1 MLADS
6 VAGFSRQHD
15 GVARARR
22 LSEQGGLDREAWA
35 AMADLGLMGI
45 LVPEDAGGLDLGV
58 PEMAVVAEQLGRSC
72 APEPLA
78 AHAMAQTVLADTGAA
93 AAQDLLARTADGSDL
108 VALAWQ
114 EQGHQLD
121 SAVIACRAET
131 ADGRVSLSG
140 EKCLVLPAESDVFIV
155 SAVAGNE
162 PALYLVPREAAGLT
176 LEKARQVDGAEVL
189 SLKFEQVQLDA
200 DACLCSGKA
209 ALSALDKGIS
219 AGLTLASAELLG
231 LADRLYTL
239 TTDYLATR
247 KQFGVPI
254 SSFQV
259 LRHRAVN
266 LYIQR
271 ELMRAAL
278 NQAVRA
284 FEQGTSGDVLK
295 RAASR
300 AKARAGD
307 AAQLIA
313 RESVQLHGA
322 IGFTEEADVGV
333 HLRRVLVL
341 SAWLGNAGWHRRRY
355 RTLSRQA
362 A

>member
-6 VAGFSRQHD
+6 VAGFARQHD

-22 LSEQGGLDREAWA
+22 LTDGSGLDRDAWT

-45 LVPEDAGGLDLGV
+45 LVPEAAGGLGLGV
-58 PEMAVVAEQLGRSC
+58 PEMVVVAEELGRNC

-78 AHAMAQTVLADTGAA
+78 AQAMAQTALAVTGSAA
-93 AAQDLLARTADGSDL
+93 AGELLTRTADGSTL

-114 EQGHQLD
+114 EQPGQPD
-121 SAVIACRAET
+121 AARIDCRAET
-131 ADGRVSLSG
+131 VDGGVRLTGS
-140 EKCLVLPAESDVFIV
+140 KCLVVSAQADVFVV
-155 SAVAGNE
+155 SAMDNGA
-162 PALYLVPREAAGLT
+162 PALFLVPRDAAGLT
-176 LEKARQVDGAEVL
+176 LQTRPQVDGAESADLALDQVPL
-189 SLKFEQVQLDA
+189 SG
-200 DACLCSGKA
+200 DACLCTGDA
-209 ALSALDKGIS
+209 ALAALETGVA
-219 AGLTLASAELLG
+219 AGLTVASAELLG

-239 TTDYLATR
+239 TTDYMATR

-284 FEQGTSGDVLK
+284 FEQGASGDALK

-300 AKARAGD
+300 AKARAAD

-355 RTLSRQA
+355 RELSRQA

>member
-6 VAGFSRQHD
+6 VAGFARQYD

-22 LSEQGGLDREAWA
+22 LMDGSGLDREAWA
-35 AMADLGLMGI
+35 AMADLGLMSI
-45 LVPEDAGGLDLGV
+45 LVPEEAGGLGLGV
-58 PEMAVVAEQLGRSC
+58 PEMAVVSEELGRSC

-78 AHAMAQTVLADTGAA
+78 AQAMAQAALALTGSTAA
-93 AAQDLLARTADGSDL
+93 GELLTRTADGTAL

-114 EQGHQLD
+114 EQTDHPD
-121 SAVIACRAET
+121 AARIDCRAET
-131 ADGRVSLSG
+131 VDGEVRVTG
-140 EKCLVLPAESDVFIV
+140 GKCLVTPAQADVFVV
-155 SAVAGNE
+155 SAMDNGA
-162 PALYLVPREAAGLT
+162 PALFLVPRETAGLEVRT
-176 LEKARQVDGAEVL
+176 RGQVDGAESAGLVL
-189 SLKFEQVQLDA
+189 NQVRLSA
-200 DACLCSGKA
+200 DACLCTGDA
-209 ALSALDKGIS
+209 ALEALETGI
-219 AGLTLASAELLG
+219 AVGLTVASAELLG
-231 LADRLYTL
+231 LADRLCTL

-266 LYIQR
+266 LFIQR

-284 FEQGTSGDVLK
+284 FQQGASRDALK

-355 RTLSRQA
+355 RALGRRA

>member
-6 VAGFSRQHD
+6 VAGFARQYD
-15 GVARARR
+15 GIARARG
-22 LSEQGGLDREAWA
+22 LSDGAGLDPEAWA

-45 LVPEDAGGLDLGV
+45 LVPEEAGGLGLGI
-58 PEMAVVAEQLGRSC
+58 PEMAVVAEELGRNC
-72 APEPLA
+72 APEPLV
-78 AHAMAQTVLADTGAA
+78 AQA
-93 AAQDLLARTADGSDL
+93 AAQAALAQVDSKPAKECLAGTADGSTRL
-108 VALAWQ
+108 ALAWQ
-114 EQGHQLD
+114 EKADQLNP
-121 SAVIACRAET
+121 AVITSRAD
-131 ADGRVSLSG
+131 AVDGGVRLSG
-140 EKCLVLPAESDVFIV
+140 SKCLALPADADLFLV
-155 SAVAGNE
+155 SALDNGV
-162 PALYLVPREAAGLT
+162 PALFLVPRDAAGLE
-176 LEKARQVDGAEVL
+176 LQSQRQVDGAETA
-189 SLKFEQVQLDA
+189 SLNLNGVQLPA
-200 DACLCSGKA
+200 EACLCTGDA
-209 ALSALDKGIS
+209 ALQALNTGIS

-284 FEQGTSGDVLK
+284 FEQGATGEALQ

-333 HLRRVLVL
+333 HLRRVLAL

>member
-6 VAGFSRQHD
+6 VAGFARQHD
-15 GVARARR
+15 GVARARA
-22 LSEQGGLDREAWA
+22 LSDGAGLDRQAWA

-45 LVPEDAGGLDLGV
+45 LVPESAGGLGLGI
-58 PEMAVVAEQLGRSC
+58 PEMAVVAEELGRGC

-78 AHAMAQTVLADTGAA
+78 ALA
-93 AAQDLLARTADGSDL
+93 AAQSTLARTGSEAAQALLTGCADGSTL

-114 EQGHQLD
+114 DAADQLEPA
-121 SAVIACRAET
+121 SIACRADT
-131 ADGRVSLSG
+131 VDGEVLLSG
-140 EKCLVLPAESDVFIV
+140 SKCLVSPAEADVFIV
-155 SAVAGNE
+155 SAVDNGA
-162 PALYLVPREAAGLT
+162 PALFLVPRDAEGLQ
-176 LEKARQVDGAEVL
+176 LETQQQVDGSAAATL
-189 SLKFEQVQLDA
+189 TLNRVQLSA
-200 DACLCSGKA
+200 DACLCTGDD
-209 ALSALDKGIS
+209 ALQALETGIA

-259 LRHRAVN
+259 LRHRSVD

-284 FEQGTSGDVLK
+284 FEEGVFGEALQ

-313 RESVQLHGA
+313 REAVQLHGA

-341 SAWLGNAGWHRRRY
+341 SAWLGNAGLHRRRY
-355 RTLSRQA
+355 RALSRQA